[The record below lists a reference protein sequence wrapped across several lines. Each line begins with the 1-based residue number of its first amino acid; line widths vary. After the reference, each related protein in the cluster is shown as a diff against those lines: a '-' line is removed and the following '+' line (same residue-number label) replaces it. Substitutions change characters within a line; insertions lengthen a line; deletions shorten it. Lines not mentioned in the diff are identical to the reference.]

1 MKSTSQQTKLI
12 TILKNIKVMKLTF
25 VFMSIIKTMNDT
37 NNIIIDAMDWIS
49 FIQLDTSNNKQNSW
63 QNIDITFFNT

>member
-1 MKSTSQQTKLI
+1 
-12 TILKNIKVMKLTF
+12 MKLTF

>member
-37 NNIIIDAMDWIS
+37 NNIIIDAMD
-49 FIQLDTSNNKQNSW
+49 
-63 QNIDITFFNT
+63 